1 MPTIYPADSCSP
13 PVHIKSADELEDKY
27 LMRMALAYL
36 ITYQQDV
43 QSGKLEALIARIAVK
58 AG

>member
-1 MPTIYPADSCSP
+1 MSTLFPADACATP
-13 PVHIKSADELEDKY
+13 IHIKSADELEDEY